1 MCTVVYPPSRS
12 SIPRGSLVPL
22 PVIAHLP
29 PTTTHLA
36 SNSGVWLCLSLY
48 FMSTES
54 HSMSPFVSA
63 AFAQHDACVNCPC
76 NCSSRSW
83 QNWDLNIPA
92 NSPQGTQRAVLLVT
106 LQWLPSPLEERPNSS
121 PWPCLRQ
128 LPHLSLP
135 SSYID
140 GRVSVLKSPKL
151 RPILG
156 PLHMLFLLPFC
167 LQLPLSARLECHPS
181 SLPAWTSWRMSSG

>member
-1 MCTVVYPPSRS
+1 
-12 SIPRGSLVPL
+12 
-22 PVIAHLP
+22 
-29 PTTTHLA
+29 
-36 SNSGVWLCLSLY
+36 
-48 FMSTES
+48 
-54 HSMSPFVSA
+54 MSPFVSA
-63 AFAQHDACVNCPC
+63 AFTQHDACVNCPC

-83 QNWDLNIPA
+83 QNWDLNPPA
-92 NSPQGTQRAVLLVT
+92 NSPQGTQRPVLLVT

-151 RPILG
+151 CPVLG
-156 PLHMLFLLPFC
+156 PLHMLSFF
-167 LQLPLSARLECHPS
+167 LSAFSFLSVPGWSVTSS
-181 SLPAWTSWRMSSG
+181 SLPAWTSWWMSIGSLAHAFSSLPLSFVINCYAPASPTRQ